1 MKLNGKEVL
10 RPTLV
15 LFLICLLTTLAL
27 AGTNLLTKNRIAQQE
42 ILAEEESRQVVLPQ
56 AEVFEETDGYV
67 IGKTDSGETAG
78 YIFVTEAKGYGGTI
92 KVMTGISSNGTVT
105 GVKILSHGETVG
117 LGANVEKDS
126 FLSQYNQALP
136 QSGFSVIKGATA
148 GDGQISAVTGATI
161 SSNAVTKAVNEA
173 LTQYSAISGGE

>member
-1 MKLNGKEVL
+1 MKLNAQEIF
-10 RPTLV
+10 RPTFV

-27 AGTNLLTKNRIAQQE
+27 AGTNLLTRNRIAQQE
-42 ILAEEESRQVVLPQ
+42 LLAEEASRQVVLPQ
-56 AEVFEETDGYV
+56 AKAFEEADGYV

-78 YIFVTEAKGYGGTI
+78 YIFVTETKGYGGTI

-105 GVKILSHGETVG
+105 GVTILSHGETVG
-117 LGANVEKDS
+117 LGANVEKES
-126 FLSQYNQALP
+126 FLSQYNQTLP
-136 QSGFSVIKGATA
+136 KSGFSVVKGATA

-173 LTQYSAISGGE
+173 LAQYSAISGGE